1 LKRSD
6 IRGVLFDLDGT
17 LLDTAPD
24 LIRVLNQVRVEQ
36 GRAPVPY
43 ELARTQVS
51 HGSSGLIRLGF
62 PDLGGDALETLRL
75 RLLELYS
82 AQLAI
87 DTALFDGCE
96 SLLEALQSR
105 AMPWG
110 IVTNKPGF
118 LTTPLL
124 TTLGLDSRA
133 GCVVSGDT
141 LPQRKPHPAPLLLAA
156 SQLSLQPQQ
165 CLYVGDAE
173 RDVQSARAAGM
184 PVLVARYGYLG
195 PDDDPDS
202 WQPDAHIDAPLQI
215 LDWLDGAAPR

>member
-1 LKRSD
+1 MKRSD

-36 GRAPVPY
+36 GRTPLPY
-43 ELARTQVS
+43 ALARTQVS

-62 PDLGGDALETLRL
+62 PDLAGDELEALRL
-75 RLLELYS
+75 RLLDLYR

-96 SLLEALQSR
+96 TLLGALESR

-124 TTLGLDSRA
+124 ATLGLDKRA

-156 SQLSLQPQQ
+156 SQLSLAPQQ

-184 PVLVARYGYLG
+184 PVLVARFGYLG
-195 PDDDPDS
+195 PEDDPDS

-215 LDWLDGAAPR
+215 LDWLDGATAR

>member
-1 LKRSD
+1 MKRSD

-24 LIRVLNQVRVEQ
+24 LIRVLNQLRVEQ
-36 GRAPVPY
+36 GLEPLPFALV
-43 ELARTQVS
+43 RTQVS
-51 HGSSGLIRLGF
+51 HGSSGLVRLGF
-62 PDLGGDALETLRL
+62 PDLSGDALEALRL

-87 DTALFDGCE
+87 DTALFDGCQAVLDE
-96 SLLEALQSR
+96 LKSR
-105 AMPWG
+105 AMAWG

-124 TTLGLDSRA
+124 ASLGLTSSA

-156 SQLSLQPQQ
+156 AQLSLEPEQ

-195 PDDDPDS
+195 PDDDPDG
-202 WQPDAHIDAPLQI
+202 WKPDALIDAPQQI
-215 LDWLDGAAPR
+215 IDWLDGAVAP

>member
-1 LKRSD
+1 MSHVF
-6 IRGVLFDLDGT
+6 IRAVLFDLDGT

-24 LIRVLNQVRVEQ
+24 LVRVLNQVRVEQ
-36 GRAPVPY
+36 GRDPLPY
-43 ELARTQVS
+43 ATARTQVS

-62 PDLGGDALETLRL
+62 PDVQADLQERLRQ

-82 AQLAI
+82 ERLAVGTQL
-87 DTALFDGCE
+87 FEGCRE
-96 SLLEALQSR
+96 VLDVLQAR
-105 AMPWG
+105 GLGWG

-118 LTTPLL
+118 LTGPLL
-124 TTLGLDSRA
+124 EQLGLAGEA

-156 SQLSLQPQQ
+156 EQLSQAPQH

-173 RDVQSARAAGM
+173 RDVQASRAAGM

-195 PDDDPDS
+195 PDDDPYL
-202 WQPDAHIDAPLQI
+202 WNPDAMIDQPAQI
-215 LDWLDGAAPR
+215 IDWLDGKLA

>member
-1 LKRSD
+1 LKRTD

-36 GRAPVPY
+36 GRLPVPY
-43 ELARTQVS
+43 EIARTQVS
-51 HGSSGLIRLGF
+51 HGSTGLIRLGF
-62 PDLGGDALETLRL
+62 PDIAVDAQEVLRL
-75 RLLELYS
+75 RLLDLYA

-87 DTALFDGCE
+87 DTALFEGCE
-96 SLLEALQSR
+96 TLLRALQARDIS
-105 AMPWG
+105 WG

-124 TTLGLDSRA
+124 ATLGLDSRA

-156 SQLSLQPQQ
+156 SQLALPPQQ

-195 PDDDPDS
+195 PEDDPES
-202 WQPDAHIDAPLQI
+202 WLPDAHIDAPLQV
-215 LDWLDGAAPR
+215 LEWLDGVPAR

>member
-1 LKRSD
+1 LKRSA

-36 GRAPVPY
+36 GKLPVPY

-62 PDLGGDALETLRL
+62 PELIGEPLEKLRL
-75 RLLELYS
+75 RLLDLYG
-82 AQLAI
+82 AQLAV

-96 SLLEALQSR
+96 AVLQALQQR
-105 AMPWG
+105 QLAWG

-118 LTTPLL
+118 LTVPLL
-124 TTLGLDSRA
+124 AALGLDRRA

-156 SQLSLQPQQ
+156 SQLSLPPET

-184 PVLVARYGYLG
+184 QVLVARYGYLG
-195 PDDDPDS
+195 PEDDPDS
-202 WQPDAHIDAPLQI
+202 WQPDAQINTPLQI
-215 LDWLDGAAPR
+215 IDWLDGATAR

>member
-1 LKRSD
+1 MKRPA
-6 IRGVLFDLDGT
+6 IRAVLFDLDGT

-24 LIRVLNQVRVEQ
+24 LIRALNQVRTEQ
-36 GRAPVPY
+36 HRPPLAY
-43 ELARTQVS
+43 DLARTQVS

-62 PDLGGDALETLRL
+62 PDLTGEPLETLRL
-75 RLLELYS
+75 RLLAIYS
-82 AQLAI
+82 AQLA
-87 DTALFDGCE
+87 DETTLFEGCE
-96 SLLEALQSR
+96 ELLRALISR
-105 AMPWG
+105 NMAWG

-124 TTLGLDSRA
+124 ATLGLDTRA

-156 SQLSLQPQQ
+156 SQLSLPPQA

-173 RDVQSARAAGM
+173 RDVQSAHAAGM

-195 PDDDPDS
+195 PADDPDS
-202 WQPDAHIDAPLQI
+202 WGPDAHIDAPLQI
-215 LDWLDGAAPR
+215 LDWLDADISR

>member
-1 LKRSD
+1 LKNPALRA
-6 IRGVLFDLDGT
+6 VLFDLDGT

-36 GRAPVPY
+36 GREPLPW

-62 PDLGGDALETLRL
+62 PDLAGQQLETLRL
-75 RLLELYS
+75 RLLELYA
-82 AQLAI
+82 AQLAVG
-87 DTALFDGCE
+87 TQLFDGCQAV
-96 SLLEALQSR
+96 LEQLAARQ
-105 AMPWG
+105 MPWG

-124 TTLGLDSRA
+124 RALHLDHLA
-133 GCVVSGDT
+133 ACVVSGDT
-141 LPQRKPHPAPLLLAA
+141 LPERKPHPAPLLHAA
-156 SQLSLQPQQ
+156 AQLSLPPAH

-173 RDVQSARAAGM
+173 RDVQAARAAGM

-195 PDDDPDS
+195 PADDPDS
-202 WQPDAHIDAPLQI
+202 WQSNGQIESPLGI
-215 LDWLDGAAPR
+215 IDWLDQVRS

>member
-1 LKRSD
+1 MKHPTLRA
-6 IRGVLFDLDGT
+6 VLFDLDGT

-36 GRAPVPY
+36 GRPELPY
-43 ELARTQVS
+43 AVARTQVS

-62 PDLGGDALETLRL
+62 PDLAGDALEVLRL
-75 RLLELYS
+75 RLLDLYGE
-82 AQLAI
+82 QL
-87 DTALFDGCE
+87 TVGTRLFDGCQQVIDT
-96 SLLEALQSR
+96 LAARGLA
-105 AMPWG
+105 WG

-124 TTLGLDSRA
+124 EKLGIDRLA

-156 SQLSLQPQQ
+156 SQLGIPATE

-173 RDVQSARAAGM
+173 RDVQASRAAGM

-195 PDDDPDS
+195 PDDDIVAWAADGLIDS
-202 WQPDAHIDAPLQI
+202 PLGI
-215 LDWLDGAAPR
+215 IDWLDGASR

>member
-1 LKRSD
+1 MNRSTL
-6 IRGVLFDLDGT
+6 RAVLFDLDGT

-36 GRAPVPY
+36 GREPLPW
-43 ELARTQVS
+43 ELVRTQVS

-62 PDLGGDALETLRL
+62 PDLSGTALETLRL

-82 AQLAI
+82 AQLAVG
-87 DTALFDGCE
+87 TQLFAGCQQV
-96 SLLEALQSR
+96 LDQLAAR
-105 AMPWG
+105 GMPWG
-110 IVTNKPGF
+110 IVTNKPAF

-124 TTLGLDSRA
+124 AALGLDRVA

-156 SQLSLQPQQ
+156 QQLSLSPAQ

-173 RDVQSARAAGM
+173 RDVQASRAAGM

-195 PDDDPDS
+195 PDDDPVGWHPDGQIDS
-202 WQPDAHIDAPLQI
+202 PTQI
-215 LDWLDGAAPR
+215 IDWLDMDRS

>member
-1 LKRSD
+1 LSNRN
-6 IRGVLFDLDGT
+6 IRAVLFDLDGT

-24 LIRVLNQVRVEQ
+24 LIRVLNQVRIEQ
-36 GRAPVPY
+36 GREPLPFAV
-43 ELARTQVS
+43 ARTQVS

-62 PDLGGDALETLRL
+62 PDLTGAPLETLRM
-75 RLLELYS
+75 RLLDLY
-82 AQLAI
+82 AQQLAI
-87 DTALFDGCE
+87 GTTLFAGCRQVLDTLAARNLV
-96 SLLEALQSR
+96 
-105 AMPWG
+105 WG

-118 LTTPLL
+118 LTGPLL
-124 TTLGLDSRA
+124 AELGLAAEA

-156 SQLSLQPQQ
+156 SQLSLPAAN

-173 RDVQSARAAGM
+173 RDVQASRAAGM

-202 WQPDAHIDAPLQI
+202 WRPDAHIDTPLQI
-215 LDWLDGAAPR
+215 IDWLDGTLR

>member
-1 LKRSD
+1 LSRSD
-6 IRGVLFDLDGT
+6 IRAVLFDLDGT

-24 LIRVLNQVRVEQ
+24 LIRALNQVRIEQ
-36 GRAPVPY
+36 HRAPLAY
-43 ELARTQVS
+43 DLARTQVS

-62 PDLGGDALETLRL
+62 PDLSGEPLEALRL
-75 RLLELYS
+75 RLLALYS
-82 AQLAI
+82 AQLA
-87 DTALFDGCE
+87 DETALFEGCE
-96 SLLEALQSR
+96 ALLAALHSR
-105 AMPWG
+105 GMPWG

-124 TTLGLDSRA
+124 ATLGLDTRA

-156 SQLSLQPQQ
+156 SQLDLPPQL

-195 PDDDPDS
+195 PADDPDS
-202 WQPDAHIDAPLQI
+202 WAPDAHIDTPLQI
-215 LDWLDGAAPR
+215 LDWLDGDAPR

>member
-1 LKRSD
+1 M
-6 IRGVLFDLDGT
+6 LFDLDGT

-36 GRAPVPY
+36 GRPPVPH

-62 PDLGGDALETLRL
+62 PDLDGDALETLRL

-96 SLLEALQSR
+96 ELLRALQSR

-124 TTLGLDSRA
+124 AALGLDHRA

-156 SQLSLQPQQ
+156 SQLSLPPQQ

-195 PDDDPDS
+195 PADDPDS
-202 WQPDAHIDAPLQI
+202 WLPDAHIDAPLQI
-215 LDWLDGAAPR
+215 LDWLDGARA

>member
-1 LKRSD
+1 MKHTA
-6 IRGVLFDLDGT
+6 IRAVLFDLDGT

-24 LIRVLNQVRVEQ
+24 LVGALNRVRVEQ
-36 GRAPVPY
+36 GREPLPY
-43 ELARTQVS
+43 AEARTQVS

-62 PDLGGDALETLRL
+62 PDLTGDPLEQLRL
-75 RLLELYS
+75 RLLDVYS
-82 AQLAI
+82 AHLSAGTRLFEGCGQVLQHLAERRM
-87 DTALFDGCE
+87 A
-96 SLLEALQSR
+96 
-105 AMPWG
+105 WG

-124 TTLGLDSRA
+124 AALGLDRAA

-156 SQLSLQPQQ
+156 TQLSLPPEH

-173 RDVQSARAAGM
+173 RDVQAARAAGM

-195 PDDDPDS
+195 PADDPDA
-202 WQPDAHIDAPLQI
+202 WLPDAHIASPTGI
-215 LDWLDGAAPR
+215 IDWLDGAL